1 MISIVIPTYNESAII
16 GSTLAK
22 LNEITTSQDE
32 IIVVDGSSE
41 DKTREIAREFPNV
54 ILIISRR
61 GRASQMNAGA
71 KIAKGEYL
79 LFLHADVQID
89 EICLSMLKNR
99 ICGNEIQWGWFAL
112 TLDSPRFIYRVIEMG
127 ANLRNRFTGIP
138 LGDHGIF
145 VKKDMFD
152 IIGGFPEI
160 PIMEDL
166 EFVKKMN
173 IVTNGIEIKSP
184 VKISVRRFEHSGIIR
199 TLSIMWV
206 LKILYYFGVSPERL
220 AKYYRQI
227 R

>member
-16 GSTLAK
+16 GNTLTK

-41 DKTREIAREFPNV
+41 DNTREIAREFPNV

-71 KIAKGEYL
+71 EIAKGKYL
-79 LFLHADVQID
+79 LFLHADVLID
-89 EICLSMLKNR
+89 EKCLSMLKNR
-99 ICGNEIQWGWFAL
+99 ICGNQIQWGWFAF
-112 TLDSPRFIYRVIEMG
+112 TLNSPKFIYRLIEMG

-145 VKKDMFD
+145 VKRDMFYL
-152 IIGGFPEI
+152 IGGFPEI

-166 EFVKKMN
+166 TFVKKMN
-173 IVTNGIEIKSP
+173 VVANGIEIKSP
-184 VKISVRRFEHSGIIR
+184 VKISVRRFEHSGILR

>member
-1 MISIVIPTYNESAII
+1 MESAII
-16 GSTLAK
+16 GSTLRR
-22 LNEITTSQDE
+22 LNEIITSQDE

-41 DKTREIAREFPNV
+41 DNTREIVREFPNV
-54 ILIISRR
+54 ILIISRRR

-199 TLSIMWV
+199 TLSRMWV
-206 LKILYYFGVSPERL
+206 LRILHYFGVSPEIL
-220 AKYYRQI
+220 TKYYRKI

>member
-16 GSTLAK
+16 GSTLRR
-22 LNEITTSQDE
+22 LNEIITSQDE

-54 ILIISRR
+54 ILTTSRR

-79 LFLHADVQID
+79 LFLHADVLIN
-89 EICLSMLKNR
+89 EKCLSMLKNR
-99 ICGNEIQWGWFAL
+99 ICGNEIQWGWFAF
-112 TLDSPRFIYRVIEMG
+112 TLNSPRFIYRVIEVG

-145 VKKDMFD
+145 VKKDMFH
-152 IIGGFPEI
+152 IVGGFPEI

-166 EFVKKMN
+166 EFSRKMN
-173 IVTNGIEIKSP
+173 IIANGIEISSP
-184 VKISVRRFEHSGIIR
+184 LKISVRRFEHSGIIR
-199 TLSIMWV
+199 TLSRMWV
-206 LKILYYFGVSPERL
+206 LRILYYFGVSPERL
-220 AKYYRQI
+220 TKYYRKI

>member
-16 GSTLAK
+16 SNTLTK
-22 LNEITTSQDE
+22 LNEITTPQDE

-41 DKTREIAREFPNV
+41 DNTRMIAREFPNV
-54 ILIISRR
+54 ILIISQR

-71 KIAKGEYL
+71 KIAKGKYL
-79 LFLHADVQID
+79 LFLHADVLID
-89 EICLSMLKNR
+89 EKCLSMLKNQ
-99 ICGNEIQWGWFAL
+99 ICGNQIQWGWFTF
-112 TLDSPRFIYRVIEMG
+112 TLNSPKFIYRLIEMG

-145 VKKDMFD
+145 VKRDLFYR
-152 IIGGFPEI
+152 IGGFPEI

-166 EFVKKMN
+166 KFVKKMN
-173 IVTNGIEIKSP
+173 VVANGIEIKSP

-206 LKILYYFGVSPERL
+206 LKILFYCGVSPERL

>member
-16 GSTLAK
+16 GSTLRR
-22 LNEITTSQDE
+22 LNEIITSQDE
-32 IIVVDGSSE
+32 IIVVDGSSV

>member
-41 DKTREIAREFPNV
+41 DNTREIAREFPNV

-199 TLSIMWV
+199 TLSRMWV
-206 LKILYYFGVSPERL
+206 LRILYYFGVPPERL
-220 AKYYRQI
+220 TKYYRKI
-227 R
+227 G

>member
-16 GSTLAK
+16 GSTLRR
-22 LNEITTSQDE
+22 LNEIITSQDE

-61 GRASQMNAGA
+61 GRAFQMNAGA

-89 EICLSMLKNR
+89 KICLSMLKNR

-152 IIGGFPEI
+152 IIGGFSEI

>member
-41 DKTREIAREFPNV
+41 DNTREIAREFPNV

-71 KIAKGEYL
+71 KIAKGKYL

-99 ICGNEIQWGWFAL
+99 ICENEIQWGWFAL

-145 VKKDMFD
+145 VKKDMFY

-184 VKISVRRFEHSGIIR
+184 LKISVRRFEHSGIIR
-199 TLSIMWV
+199 TLSRMWV
-206 LKILYYFGVSPERL
+206 LRILYYFGVPPERL
-220 AKYYRQI
+220 TKYYRKI
-227 R
+227 G

>member
-41 DKTREIAREFPNV
+41 DNTREIAREFPNV

-99 ICGNEIQWGWFAL
+99 ICENEIQWGWFAF

-145 VKKDMFD
+145 VKKDMFY

-184 VKISVRRFEHSGIIR
+184 LKISVRRFEHSGIIR
-199 TLSIMWV
+199 TLSRMWV
-206 LKILYYFGVSPERL
+206 LRILYYFGVPPERL
-220 AKYYRQI
+220 TKYYRKI
-227 R
+227 G

>member
-41 DKTREIAREFPNV
+41 DNTREIAREFPNV

-184 VKISVRRFEHSGIIR
+184 LKISVRRFEHSGIIR
-199 TLSIMWV
+199 TLSRMWV
-206 LKILYYFGVSPERL
+206 LRILYYFGVPPERL
-220 AKYYRQI
+220 TKYYRKI
-227 R
+227 G

>member
-1 MISIVIPTYNESAII
+1 
-16 GSTLAK
+16 
-22 LNEITTSQDE
+22 
-32 IIVVDGSSE
+32 
-41 DKTREIAREFPNV
+41 
-54 ILIISRR
+54 
-61 GRASQMNAGA
+61 MNAGA
-71 KIAKGEYL
+71 KIAKGKYL

-99 ICGNEIQWGWFAL
+99 ICGNEIQWGWFAF

-145 VKKDMFD
+145 VKKDMFY

-199 TLSIMWV
+199 TLSRMWV
-206 LKILYYFGVSPERL
+206 LRILHYFGVSPEIL
-220 AKYYRQI
+220 TKYYRKI

>member
-41 DKTREIAREFPNV
+41 DNTREIAREFPNV

-99 ICGNEIQWGWFAL
+99 ICENEIQWGWFAL

-145 VKKDMFD
+145 VKKDMFY

-184 VKISVRRFEHSGIIR
+184 LKISVRRFEHSGIIR
-199 TLSIMWV
+199 TLSRMWV
-206 LKILYYFGVSPERL
+206 LRILYYFGVPPERL
-220 AKYYRQI
+220 TKYYRKI
-227 R
+227 G

>member
-1 MISIVIPTYNESAII
+1 MIPTYNESAII
-16 GSTLAK
+16 GSTLTK

-41 DKTREIAREFPNV
+41 DNTREIAREFPNV

>member
-16 GSTLAK
+16 GNTLTK
-22 LNEITTSQDE
+22 LSEITTSQDE

-41 DKTREIAREFPNV
+41 DNTREIAREFPNV
-54 ILIISRR
+54 ILIVSQT

-71 KIAKGEYL
+71 KIAKGKYL
-79 LFLHADVQID
+79 LFLHADVLID
-89 EICLSMLKNR
+89 EMCLSMLKNR
-99 ICGNEIQWGWFAL
+99 ICGNQIKWGWFAF
-112 TLDSPRFIYRVIEMG
+112 TLNSPKFIYRLIEMG
-127 ANLRNRFTGIP
+127 ANLRNRLTGIP

-145 VKKDMFD
+145 VKRDMFY

-166 EFVKKMN
+166 EFVRKMN

-206 LKILYYFGVSPERL
+206 LKILYYFGVPPERL
-220 AKYYRQI
+220 AKYYKKI